1 LNVRKLSFLL
11 LLAGCVTSSPLV
23 KGPVNPTRDRL
34 EALPRCAPGAEPGV
48 LTVRA
53 TTCTRMHCQEACCNQ
68 CSWEASFE
76 KNGKPSP
83 VEAAQVEAL
92 LGVTGSALDC
102 EIAAW
107 GEALSGL
114 SVSVDPGCV
123 AR

>member
-1 LNVRKLSFLL
+1 MKKLWWLL
-11 LLAGCVTSSPLV
+11 LLAGCVTSAPLM
-23 KGPVNPTRDRL
+23 KGPVNPARERL
-34 EALPRCAPGAEPGV
+34 DALPRCAPGAEVGV

-53 TTCTRMHCQEACCNQ
+53 TTCTKMFCQDACCNH
-68 CSWEASFE
+68 CSWEAWFE
-76 KNGKPSP
+76 KSGGASAP
-83 VEAAQVEAL
+83 VEAARVEAL

-114 SVSVDPGCV
+114 SVSLDPACV

>member
-1 LNVRKLSFLL
+1 MKKLSWLW
-11 LLAGCVTSSPLV
+11 LLAGCVTSAPLM

-34 EALPRCAPGAEPGV
+34 DALPRCAAGAAVGV

-53 TTCTRMHCQEACCNQ
+53 TTCTKMHCQEACCNH

-76 KNGKPSP
+76 KNGQPAA
-83 VEAAQVEAL
+83 VEAARVEAL
-92 LGVTGSALDC
+92 LGVTASALDC

-107 GEALSGL
+107 GEALAGL
-114 SVSVDPGCV
+114 SVSVDPACV